1 VIRLAIA
8 ACAEQQE
15 GIAEPFEAIVDL
27 IGVVLLFFLPVRT
40 FDYPQCDVANA
51 HSSVDWGG

>member
-15 GIAEPFEAIVDL
+15 AIAEPFEAIVDL

-40 FDYPQCDVANA
+40 FDYPSAMWRMLTPPWTC
-51 HSSVDWGG
+51 GG